1 MFPRL
6 EKAIYHIDLLVNLS
20 SANYENTPAEAQDMI
35 DRLEEAVDRVRQAF
49 NLPAI
54 QESIVDVDLAELEA
68 RVEPDPEPEPTDV
81 PEEVRQRNEGPFVRG
96 WAAWALDIM
105 NTDPKAAREFL
116 TRALKGV
123 AY

>member
-1 MFPRL
+1 MSETKHQKFQRLMFPRL
-6 EKAIYHIDLLVNLS
+6 EKAVYHIDLLVNLS

-49 NLPAI
+49 
-54 QESIVDVDLAELEA
+54 DVPKTSKLIE
-68 RVEPDPEPEPTDV
+68 PEPEPTDV

-96 WAAWALDIM
+96 WAAWALDTM